1 MPLSVRPLTPVFGA
15 EVTGI
20 DITKPLTRDSF
31 AEIRAAFDEYSVLV
45 FPEQYMT
52 DETQIA
58 FSEWFGP
65 LEPTQKANPGTGTF
79 FARQSNVDIKTGAK
93 IPPDDRRMFYQKAN
107 MLWHAD
113 STFKKVSSLCSILSA
128 REVPAEGGATE
139 LASTRAAYDSLSD
152 DQKAELEDL
161 IVEHDIVYSR
171 GLVGFKYTE
180 EEAAEI
186 PPNRHRLVRTNRN
199 TGRKS
204 LMIGVHAKEIVG
216 WPWEK
221 SRALLDDL
229 LARVTRP
236 ENTYRHEWRGGD
248 VMVWDNQA
256 AVHRATPYDGTKFRR
271 LMQRTTI
278 SFREEIK
285 LMGAAAAAD

>member
-15 EVTGI
+15 EITGV
-20 DITKPLTRDSF
+20 DITKPMTEAGF
-31 AEIRAAFDEYSVLV
+31 AEIRAAFDQYSVLV
-45 FPEQYMT
+45 FPDQYMN
-52 DETQIA
+52 DDTQIA

-65 LEPTQKANPGTGTF
+65 LEPTGKANPGTGSV
-79 FARQSNVDIKTGAK
+79 FARQSNVDIRDGTV

-113 STFKKVSSLCSILSA
+113 STFKKISSLCSVLSA
-128 REVPAEGGATE
+128 REVPEEGGATE
-139 LASTRAAYDSLSD
+139 LASTRAAYDSLTD
-152 DQKAELEDL
+152 AQKAELEDL
-161 IVEHDIVYSR
+161 IVEHDILYSR
-171 GLVGFKYTE
+171 GLVGFTYTA
-180 EEAAEI
+180 EEAAEL
-186 PPNRHRLVRTNRN
+186 PPNRHRLVRVNRN

-229 LARVTRP
+229 LARATRP

-248 VMVWDNQA
+248 VIVWDNQA
-256 AVHRATPYDGTKFRR
+256 VVHRATPYDGTKYRR

-278 SFREEIK
+278 SYSEELK
-285 LMGAAAAAD
+285 AMGAAAD